1 MRPRTLR
8 RIESE
13 DGSVVEE
20 QERFAELVSSEYL
33 LQNLKGL
40 RVSIA
45 KPPMTRNQLK
55 REDLKLIC
63 FDYVWE

>member
-33 LQNLKGL
+33 LQNLIGVKGQKTVRPFL
-40 RVSIA
+40 QQNRSI
-45 KPPMTRNQLK
+45 
-55 REDLKLIC
+55 
-63 FDYVWE
+63 Y